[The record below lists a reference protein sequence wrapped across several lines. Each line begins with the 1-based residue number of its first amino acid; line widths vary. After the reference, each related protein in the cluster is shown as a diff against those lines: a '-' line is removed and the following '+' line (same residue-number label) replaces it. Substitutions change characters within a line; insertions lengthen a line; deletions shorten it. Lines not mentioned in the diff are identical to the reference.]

1 MRLCMEPPC
10 NLEKLILADGAS
22 EIRMPAISHKKQ
34 TNIIFLAFNILLPQP
49 YFHFLA
55 VGFCICVLAY

>member
-1 MRLCMEPPC
+1 MEPPC

-22 EIRMPAISHKKQ
+22 EIRMPAISHKK
-34 TNIIFLAFNILLPQP
+34 NIIFLGSHILLPQP
-49 YFHFLA
+49 YFHFLT